1 MLKIKTT
8 SNHKQQL
15 NDRFKLLFG
24 KSVKI
29 GQRYS
34 GYTVIG
40 SKAETGEYTAAL
52 YERGR
57 LLLSSPDRK
66 IFVFLKGD
74 ISAYNQ
80 RVDTSGYLTTI
91 ALNKPVTAYNGLQE
105 LKNKY
110 HYVPPKLLKM
120 IIKARP

>member
-1 MLKIKTT
+1 MLKIKIT

-40 SKAETGEYTAAL
+40 GKAETGEYTAAL

-57 LLLSSPDRK
+57 LLLSSSDNK
-66 IFVFLKGD
+66 TFVFLKGD
-74 ISAYNQ
+74 ISAHKQ
-80 RVDTSGYLTTI
+80 RIYASGYLTTI
-91 ALNKPVTAYNGLQE
+91 ALNKPITAYNGLQE
-105 LKNKY
+105 LKSKY
-110 HYVPPKLLKM
+110 HYVPPKLLEM

>member
-24 KSVKI
+24 KPVKI

-34 GYTVIG
+34 GFKVIG
-40 SKAETGEYTAAL
+40 SEAEKGEYTAAL

-57 LLLSSPDRK
+57 LLLSSPDNK
-66 IFVFLKGD
+66 IFIFLKGD

-80 RVDTSGYLTTI
+80 CIIASGIITTI
-91 ALNKPVTAYNGLQE
+91 ALNKPITAYNGLQE
-105 LKNKY
+105 LKSKY
-110 HYVPPKLLKM
+110 HYVPPKLLEM